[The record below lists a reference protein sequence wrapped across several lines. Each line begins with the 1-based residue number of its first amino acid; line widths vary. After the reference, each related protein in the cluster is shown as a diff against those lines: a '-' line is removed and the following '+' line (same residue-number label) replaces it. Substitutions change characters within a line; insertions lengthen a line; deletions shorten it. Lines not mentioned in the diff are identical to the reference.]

1 MKRNLL
7 AGLTAAAVLTLG
19 CSDNGPLSV
28 NTAQAEDLSTVDQ
41 RISYILGLSMG
52 EQFKRGGVDLDID
65 AFVLALKD
73 IEAGAEPRLSEDEVQ
88 MAMRALQDR
97 QAAEQAKMQEGAKV
111 VADANQK
118 EGQAFLAENKSKD
131 GVVVTDS
138 GLQYKVLTAGSG
150 KKPAASDNVTV
161 HYRGTL
167 IDGTEFDS
175 SYSRNEPATFPVQ
188 GVIRGWVEALQ
199 LMQEGA
205 KWELY
210 IPSELAYGPG
220 GTSGAIGPNATL
232 IFEVELLKVGG

>member
-210 IPSELAYGPG
+210 IPAELAYGPG

>member
-97 QAAEQAKMQEGAKV
+97 QAAEQAKLQEGAKV
-111 VADANQK
+111 VAEANQK
-118 EGQAFLAENKSKD
+118 EGEAFLAQNKSKD

-199 LMQEGA
+199 LMKEGA

-210 IPSELAYGPG
+210 IPADLAYGPG
-220 GTSGAIGPNATL
+220 GTSGDIGPNATL
-232 IFEVELLKVGG
+232 IFEVELLKVGS